1 MGITK
6 TSGFNNETND
16 LAIVFKALGHP
27 ARIAIV
33 QYLLK
38 QKKCICGDIVN
49 ELPLAQ
55 ATISQHLR
63 ELKSSGIINGTIEG
77 TSICYCLNLDL
88 LKKLKVTIKSWIL
101 DDNTFEEKKCC

>member
-6 TSGFNNETND
+6 TSGFTNETND
-16 LAIVFKALGHP
+16 LAIVFKAMGHP

-63 ELKSSGIINGTIEG
+63 ELKTAGIIKGTIEG

-88 LKKLKVTIKSWIL
+88 LKQLKVTIKSWIL
-101 DDNTFEEKKCC
+101 DDNTLEEKKCC